1 MCFLHF
7 YICVGHG
14 DDAHF
19 HDSKTFGLN
28 EFMVAQL
35 QSICLSMIVKNEAPV
50 ICRCL
55 DSVKPLISHWV
66 IMDTGSTDGTQDI
79 IRRHMDGIP
88 GTLYE
93 RPWKDFA
100 YNRSEALR
108 LARPHGDYSLIIDAD
123 DALEIPQGF
132 QMPPLLSDCYVLN
145 ITDGSIA
152 YGRKQIVSNRL
163 NWFYRGVLHEFL
175 ESDGPHST
183 GHLPIVMRRNHDGAR
198 RRDPNTYRRDAE
210 VLERALATETD
221 AMLRSRYTFYL
232 AQSYRD
238 CKEPEKALLRYL
250 ERSKLGGWQEEVF
263 VSLYQAGLLKEQ
275 LGHDDAEVIAAY
287 EDATAAAPWRAEA
300 DHAAS
305 RLCRVRSRFGTGYA
319 IAKRS
324 IGKPVPAGGL
334 FVAPWIY
341 EYALWDEF
349 AVLAYWCGHYEESLD
364 ACINA
369 LGSGKLPSAE
379 AQRVAANARFA
390 IEQIR
395 QHAPSK
401 P

>member
-1 MCFLHF
+1 MATQ
-7 YICVGHG
+7 Y
-14 DDAHF
+14 
-19 HDSKTFGLN
+19 
-28 EFMVAQL
+28 

-50 ICRCL
+50 IRRCL

-66 IMDTGSTDGTQDI
+66 IVDTGSTDGTQDI
-79 IRRHMDGIP
+79 IRQHMSGIP

-93 RPWKDFA
+93 RPWRDFA
-100 YNRSEALR
+100 HNRSEALQ
-108 LARPHGDYSLIIDAD
+108 LARPNADFSLIIDAD
-123 DALEIPQGF
+123 DALQIPPGF
-132 QMPPLLSDCYVLN
+132 VMPPLLSDCYMLD
-145 ITDGSIA
+145 IADSSIA

-175 ESDGPHST
+175 ESEGPHTT

-210 VLERALATETD
+210 LLERALKTETD
-221 AMLRSRYTFYL
+221 PLLRTRYVFYL

-238 CKEPEKALLRYL
+238 CGEAEKSLARHL
-250 ERSKLGGWQEEVF
+250 ERTKLGGWQEEVF

-275 LGHDDAEVIAAY
+275 LGHDDAGVIATY
-287 EDATAAAPWRAEA
+287 EAATAAAPWRAEA

-305 RLCRVRSRFGTGYA
+305 RFCRLKSRFGTGYA

-324 IGKPVPAGGL
+324 VDKPVPAGGL
-334 FVAPWIY
+334 FIEPWVY
-341 EYALWDEF
+341 EFALWDEF
-349 AVLAYWCGHYEESLD
+349 AINAYWAGQYEESLD

-369 LGSGKLPSAE
+369 LGSGKLPVTD

-390 IEQIR
+390 LER
-395 QHAPSK
+395 LRSPA
-401 P
+401 